1 MAIRKSKRYLLWHF
15 LNKIFQLKKISDKRK
30 HYVQD
35 EFEEILNEEC
45 TNTLLQ
51 NILHAEYLV
60 AVEVNVALKIL
71 FGSYD

>member
-1 MAIRKSKRYLLWHF
+1 MIKF
-15 LNKIFQLKKISDKRK
+15 NDKRK

-51 NILHAEYLV
+51 NILNVEYLV
-60 AVEVNVALKIL
+60 AVEVNVALKFR
-71 FGSYD
+71 FGS

>member
-1 MAIRKSKRYLLWHF
+1 MALFKQNFPIENF
-15 LNKIFQLKKISDKRK
+15 NDKRK

-51 NILHAEYLV
+51 NILDVKYLV
-60 AVEVNVALKIL
+60 VVEVNVALKFL
-71 FGSYD
+71 FGL